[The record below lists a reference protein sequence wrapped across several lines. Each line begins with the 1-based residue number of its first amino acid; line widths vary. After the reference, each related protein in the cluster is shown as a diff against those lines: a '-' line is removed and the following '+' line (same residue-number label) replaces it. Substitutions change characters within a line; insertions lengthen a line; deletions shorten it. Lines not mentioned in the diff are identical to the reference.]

1 MHLDGSYCPFR
12 VGELKATLLMH
23 FNWSSIL
30 PGVVTAVLTRW
41 SLRDK
46 RRTAIQVFNIPLCVP
61 LICSLVWSWVPRV
74 PLLGSLARFSKP
86 APRIRSQYII
96 VQELPSLSFYRE
108 RSVTREEL
116 VFFYSQLL
124 DLSFTVDLYSSYN
137 IERYRIRNQCTERV
151 QRHLS
156 QQFIDKNVYTFT
168 LD

>member
-12 VGELKATLLMH
+12 VGEMKATLLMH

-61 LICSLVWSWVPRV
+61 LICSLVWSWIPRV

-108 RSVTREEL
+108 RSVTRKNL
-116 VFFYSQLL
+116 FSSIANCLICHLQLIYTAHTTL
-124 DLSFTVDLYSSYN
+124 RDIEFEINAQKQFKTSLQTIHQRKCLY
-137 IERYRIRNQCTERV
+137 
-151 QRHLS
+151 
-156 QQFIDKNVYTFT
+156 F
-168 LD
+168 